1 MNQEQMLE
9 QLKSNPIEMGK
20 EKGYNIPENLA
31 GDPRAMV
38 QHLINSG
45 QVGGPLL
52 QKVMPMTQRMM
63 GK

>member
-52 QKVMPMTQRMM
+52 QKVMPMIQRMM

>member
-1 MNQEQMLE
+1 MDEQMLQQVKE
-9 QLKSNPIEMGK
+9 NPIEYGK
-20 EKGYNIPENLA
+20 KQGYNIPENLA

-45 QVGGPLL
+45 QVGGPLF
-52 QKVMPMTQRMM
+52 QKVMPMIRQLM